1 MDRACAKIFW
11 FDPEIVLEVLENC
24 YARAKVETKSAIAIE
39 DTATND
45 TFSITVTDDGA
56 GFDDTTLKF
65 ATNPFYTTEKKS
77 DTGQH
82 LGLGLNICKILCER
96 HNGNIILSNG
106 IETGASVTVRFGMIE

>member
-1 MDRACAKIFW
+1 MY
-11 FDPEIVLEVLENC
+11 VLETLLTHASR
-24 YARAKVETKSAIAIE
+24 YPKPDISIE

>member
-1 MDRACAKIFW
+1 M
-11 FDPEIVLEVLENC
+11 
-24 YARAKVETKSAIAIE
+24 S
-39 DTATND
+39 
-45 TFSITVTDDGA
+45 TVVRWLKTVSYTHLDVYKRQ